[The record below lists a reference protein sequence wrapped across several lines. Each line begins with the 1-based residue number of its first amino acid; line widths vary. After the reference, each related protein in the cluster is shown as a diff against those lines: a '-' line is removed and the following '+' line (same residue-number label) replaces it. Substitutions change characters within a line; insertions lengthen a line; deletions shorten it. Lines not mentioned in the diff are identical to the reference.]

1 MIVLHIASHRRM
13 VQSRVH
19 YSCTVIPPMSTADS
33 QHTSFTI
40 STYKGYSLVNSN
52 TMPNSNHSTR

>member
-13 VQSRVH
+13 VQSHVQDN
-19 YSCTVIPPMSTADS
+19 CTAIPPMPTADS

-40 STYKGYSLVNSN
+40 STYKGCTLFNSN
-52 TMPNSNHSTR
+52 TMPYSNHSTQ

>member
-1 MIVLHIASHRRM
+1 MIVLYIASHRRM
-13 VQSRVH
+13 MQSRVQDN
-19 YSCTVIPPMSTADS
+19 CTAIPPMPTADS

-52 TMPNSNHSTR
+52 TMPNSNHSTQ